1 MISNFTIKLIFLILC
16 FLFPKDTKSEDSN
29 IVVLM
34 YHRFNEDKYPS
45 TSISKVLFAEHIKFL
60 IEENIK
66 ILPLSD
72 LINYFKMKKKLPERS
87 VFITIDDAF
96 RSFYNHGFPIL
107 KKYNLPFSIFVSS
120 DFVSSESNSNY
131 MSWSMLKEISENN
144 GLVLNHSKSHMSFL
158 EIKRSEWIKEIL
170 ENQEIIEKRLGV
182 QPKIFSYPFGE
193 SNSDIEYLIEMLN
206 YEFAFSQFSAP
217 IQKNDNKF
225 RLPRFSL
232 NNEFGSLKRFKTIV
246 KSKPLNVYEIS
257 FKDTVVNSSSFKL
270 NFKSNFPSEMINCFI
285 NNYAKL
291 GKKNFSNEVQLHI
304 ENLKIGT
311 RYRINCTLIDQ
322 DGDVFWF
329 GKMIK
334 RLL

>member
-16 FLFPKDTKSEDSN
+16 FLFPKDTKSDDSN

-34 YHRFNEDKYPS
+34 YHRFNENKYPS
-45 TSISKVLFAEHIKFL
+45 TSISKVLFEEHINFL

-96 RSFYNHGFPIL
+96 KSFYHHGFPIL
-107 KKYNLPFSIFVSS
+107 KKHKLPFSIFVSS
-120 DFVSSESNSNY
+120 DFVSSESNSDS

-158 EIKRSEWIKEIL
+158 EINRSDLIKEVI

-193 SNSDIEYLIEMLN
+193 SNSDIEGLIKMLN

-246 KSKPLNVYEIS
+246 KSKPLNAYDIS
-257 FKDTVVNSSSFKL
+257 FKDTVVNSSSFRL

-291 GKKNFSNEVQLHI
+291 RKKNFLNEVQLYI
-304 ENLKIGT
+304 ENLRIGT

-322 DGDVFWF
+322 KGDVFWF

>member
-1 MISNFTIKLIFLILC
+1 MISNLTIKLIFLILC

-34 YHRFNEDKYPS
+34 YHRFNDDKYPS
-45 TSISKVLFAEHIKFL
+45 TSISKVLFEEHINFL

-72 LINYFKMKKKLPERS
+72 LIDYFKMKKKLPERS

-96 RSFYNHGFPIL
+96 KSFYNHGFPIL

-120 DFVSSESNSNY
+120 DFVSSKSNSDY
-131 MSWSMLKEISENN
+131 MSWSMLKEISEND
-144 GLVLNHSKSHMSFL
+144 GLVLNHSKSHISLL
-158 EIKRSEWIKEIL
+158 EIKRNELIKEV
-170 ENQEIIEKRLGV
+170 EDNQEIIEKNLGA

-193 SNSDIEYLIEMLN
+193 SNFNIESLVEMLN

-232 NNEFGSLKRFKTIV
+232 NDEFGSLKRFKTIV

-257 FKDTVVNSSSFKL
+257 FKDTVVNSSTFRL

-285 NNYAKL
+285 NNFAKL
-291 GKKNFSNEVQLHI
+291 RKKNFSNEVQLHI
-304 ENLKIGT
+304 ENLNVGT

-322 DGDVFWF
+322 KGDVFWF